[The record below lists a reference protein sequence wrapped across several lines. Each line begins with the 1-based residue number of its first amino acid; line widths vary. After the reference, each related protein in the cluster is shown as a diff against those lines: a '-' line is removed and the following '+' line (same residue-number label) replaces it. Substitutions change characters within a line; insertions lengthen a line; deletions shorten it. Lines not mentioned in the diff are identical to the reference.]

1 MTWSR
6 EQVRRASQEWA
17 WVPPGSDLVAIPG
30 RLTAIVAPGRS
41 VSVIWSSGTDH
52 ESAWHL
58 VEGLAADH
66 DAASIAWT
74 VTDDQR
80 DLEEFLVGR
89 RATLHDATEIQ
100 ARALPVPPTVVD
112 PSVRCALVDSEQT
125 VRDAIAI
132 ATRVWG
138 GTPPTDEQL
147 REQVREATKPLDQSA
162 GFQVVAY
169 VDGVPAATGG
179 VTRAGEVARLW
190 GACTVPEFRRRGAYR
205 AATAARMTSA
215 ADLGCT
221 LALVNALVDT
231 SAPILAR
238 LGFTSYGSKRT
249 YRLVLEDR

>member
-17 WVPPGSDLVAIPG
+17 WAPPGSELVEIPG
-30 RLTAIVAPGRS
+30 RLTAVVTPARS
-41 VSVIWSSGTDH
+41 VSVTWSTGTDH
-52 ESAWHL
+52 EGTWHR
-58 VEGLAADH
+58 VEDLAAEH

-80 DLEEFLVGR
+80 ELEEFLIGR

-100 ARALPVPPTVVD
+100 ARALPVPPTAVD
-112 PSVRCALVDSEQT
+112 PSMRCALVDSEQT
-125 VRDAIAI
+125 VRDATAV
-132 ATRVWG
+132 AARVWG
-138 GTPPTDEQL
+138 GNPPTDEEL
-147 REQVREATKPLDQSA
+147 REQVREATKPLDRRT

-169 VDGVPAATGG
+169 VDDVPAATGG

-190 GACTVPEFRRRGAYR
+190 GACTAPEVRRRGAYR
-205 AATAARMTSA
+205 AATAARLAIA

-231 SAPILAR
+231 SAPILTR
-238 LGFTSYGSKRT
+238 LGFTGYGSKRT
-249 YRLVLEDR
+249 YRLAPDHG